1 MFNYQTYSFT
11 TKGTSHLKN
20 EDRFCVKQTGQLLWA
35 GVFDGVSTGGGG
47 DIAAQAAA
55 DAMSEIICPT
65 NSIDSVK
72 STGLEIIA
80 KAQEA
85 ILSMQRHYPHFT
97 GLKTTASIVC
107 VDTKQGL
114 LYCFNLGDSAVFLNR
129 SGKHIEK
136 KTSDDTVLGDLL
148 AHKRITAKDAKKV
161 PDRVRHE
168 LTKYLGMEVSSEEI
182 KRIVSFERIGL
193 NSSDS
198 IILCTDGLWGF
209 TPEKAMRKSCDQTDD
224 PAVALAKL
232 SREQYKSNDDTTV
245 IVIRPEQSPVRN
257 TVRVL
262 SVAFGIFLFAAGFL
276 SGVFC
281 SVYMKG
287 IEENPR
293 HKSCESS
300 GNGSDTTVISLIIN
314 STSNENDN

>member
-11 TKGTSHLKN
+11 TKGISHLKN

-65 NSIDSVK
+65 NTIDSVK
-72 STGLEIIA
+72 STGLEIIS

-85 ILSMQRHYPHFT
+85 ILSMQRDYPHFA

-168 LTKYLGMEVSSEEI
+168 LTKYLGMEASPEEI
-182 KRIVSFERIGL
+182 KRLVSFERIDL
-193 NSSDS
+193 NSSDG

-209 TPEKAMRKSCDQTDD
+209 TPEKALRRTCVRAGD
-224 PAVALAKL
+224 PAIALVNL
-232 SREQYKSNDDTTV
+232 SREQYNSNDDTTV
-245 IVIRPEQSPVRN
+245 IVIRPEQSPVR
-257 TVRVL
+257 TTARGL
-262 SVAFGIFLFAAGFL
+262 SIALGIFLFAAGFL

-281 SVYMKG
+281 SVCMKG
-287 IEENPR
+287 KVEIAR
-293 HKSCESS
+293 HNSCESI
-300 GNGSDTTVISLIIN
+300 GKASDTTGISLIIN
-314 STSNENDN
+314 STSNENEN

>member
-1 MFNYQTYSFT
+1 MLNYQTYSFSS
-11 TKGTSHLKN
+11 KGTSHLKN

-168 LTKYLGMEVSSEEI
+168 LTKYLGMETSPEDI
-182 KRIVSFERIGL
+182 KRLVSFERIDL
-193 NSSDS
+193 NSADS
-198 IILCTDGLWGF
+198 IILCTDGLCGF
-209 TPEKAMRKSCDQTDD
+209 TPEKAMLKICGQAND
-224 PAVALAKL
+224 PAAVLANL
-232 SREQYKSNDDTTV
+232 SREQYNSNDDTTV
-245 IVIRPEQSPVRN
+245 IVIRPERSLVRN
-257 TVRVL
+257 TVRGL
-262 SVAFGIFLFAAGFL
+262 SVALGIFLFAAGFL

-287 IEENPR
+287 IEDLPR
-293 HKSCESS
+293 HTSCKSR
-300 GNGSDTTVISLIIN
+300 GNGADTTVISIIKN
-314 STSNENDN
+314 STSNENEN